1 MAVRPELSL
10 NVPTFE
16 LPNPLAQMAQVT
28 QIQGAMQQQKIA
40 GMQIEQLEQDRRE
53 MLALQQKLSQMGAN
67 PDLRVV
73 AQTLMRSPK
82 TLQLGTQMLEKLK
95 QQEGYAALVKRN
107 TAAEPAAPPMPSAAP
122 AAAAPGAAAA
132 PAMPGAG
139 APSAGVRTNALA
151 PQGAEAPEPVNALLG
166 RGLRSPDVI
175 RREMLEIAPFQ
186 NLPEAKSHMEVL
198 KTELAEA
205 VKPQILAPGAAL
217 YQGGRVIAQRPAELP
232 SDVRIANWYMNAT
245 PAERQAYDQSQ
256 AARRQQINI
265 DQRQEGALVTALGKE
280 QAETISEGRKG
291 ALSAVSNLETI
302 NTGRQLLKEG
312 VLTGTGAEFL
322 VNLNQALKTI
332 GIDAGYADAAANS
345 QAFTAN
351 MAASVGQLIK
361 QFGAGTGLS
370 NADREYAEKMAGGKI
385 TLDEKAIRRIL
396 DINERASRNVI
407 ATHNKFADKAGKA
420 AEAFKVEEPTF
431 APVDLPSLPA
441 APRSTVPRLRGS
453 APSAAPAQTPAPA
466 TAPAAGGAKFLGFEK
481 QQP

>member
-40 GMQIEQLEQDRRE
+40 GMQLEQLEQDRRE
-53 MLALQQKLSQMGAN
+53 MLELQQKLSQMGQN

-82 TLQLGTQMLEKLK
+82 TLQVGTEMIRKLNE
-95 QQEGYAALVKRN
+95 QDAFAQYLKRN
-107 TAAEPAAPPMPSAAP
+107 EPT
-122 AAAAPGAAAA
+122 AAAA
-132 PAMPGAG
+132 PAMPGAAPAAARVAPAG
-139 APSAGVRTNALA
+139 ARTNALA

-166 RGLRSPDVI
+166 RGLRSPEEI
-175 RREMLEIAPFQ
+175 RREMLELAQFENIPQ
-186 NLPEAKSHMEVL
+186 AKARMEIL

-205 VKPQILAPGAAL
+205 VKPQVLAPGAAL

-232 SDVRIANWYMNAT
+232 SDVRIAEWYRNAT
-245 PAERQAYDQSQ
+245 PAQRQAYDQSQ
-256 AARRQQINI
+256 AVRRQQISI

-291 ALSAVSNLETI
+291 ALSAVSNLDTI

-431 APVDLPSLPA
+431 EPIDLPSLPA
-441 APRSTVPRLRGS
+441 VPRSTVPRLRGS
-453 APSAAPAQTPAPA
+453 APSAAPAQTPAPV
-466 TAPAAGGAKFLGFEK
+466 TAPAAGSAKFLGFEE

>member
-53 MLALQQKLSQMGAN
+53 MLELQQKLSQMGQN

-82 TLQLGTQMLEKLK
+82 TLQVGTEMIRKLNE
-95 QQEGYAALVKRN
+95 QDAFAQYLKRN
-107 TAAEPAAPPMPSAAP
+107 EPT

-132 PAMPGAG
+132 PAMPGAAPAAARMAPAG
-139 APSAGVRTNALA
+139 ARTNALA
-151 PQGAEAPEPVNALLG
+151 PRGAEAPAPTNALLD
-166 RGLRSPDVI
+166 RGLRSPEEI
-175 RREMLEIAPFQ
+175 RREMLELAQFENIPQ
-186 NLPEAKSHMEVL
+186 AKARMEIL

-205 VKPQILAPGAAL
+205 VKPQVLAPGAAL

-232 SDVRIANWYMNAT
+232 SDVRIAEWYRNAT
-245 PAERQAYDQSQ
+245 PAQRQAYDQSQ
-256 AARRQQINI
+256 AVRRQQISI
-265 DQRQEGALVTALGKE
+265 DQRQEGALAAALGKE
-280 QAETISEGRKG
+280 QGEAIAEGRKG
-291 ALSAVSNLETI
+291 ALSAVSNLDTI

-396 DINERASRNVI
+396 DINERASKNVI
-407 ATHNKFADKAGKA
+407 QTHNKSVEKAGKA
-420 AEAFKVEEPTF
+420 AEWFKVEEPTF
-431 APVDLPSLPA
+431 EPVDLPSLPA
-441 APRSTVPRLRGS
+441 APRSTVPRLRG
-453 APSAAPAQTPAPA
+453 AAAGAAPAV
-466 TAPAAGGAKFLGFEK
+466 APAAGGAVRRFDKDGNEI
-481 QQP
+481 Q

>member
-1 MAVRPELSL
+1 MPINPALALQVKG
-10 NVPTFE
+10 FE
-16 LPNPLAQMAQVT
+16 LPDPMAQMAQVT

-53 MLALQQKLSQMGAN
+53 MLELQQKLSQMGAN

-95 QQEGYAALVKRN
+95 EQEGYAAFLKRG
-107 TAAEPAAPPMPSAAP
+107 EPT

-132 PAMPGAG
+132 PTMPGAAPAAAGMAPAG
-139 APSAGVRTNALA
+139 ARTNALV
-151 PQGAEAPEPVNALLG
+151 PRGAEAPEPANALLG
-166 RGLRSPDVI
+166 QGLRSPDVI
-175 RREMLEIAPFQ
+175 RREMAELAQFPNIPAAKARMEI
-186 NLPEAKSHMEVL
+186 L

-205 VKPQILAPGAAL
+205 VKPQVLAPGAAL
-217 YQGGRVIAQRPAELP
+217 YQGGRVIAQRPVELP
-232 SDVRIANWYMNAT
+232 SDVRIAEWYRNAT
-245 PAERQAYDQSQ
+245 PAQRQAYDQSQ
-256 AARRQQINI
+256 AARRQQISI
-265 DQRQEGALVTALGKE
+265 DQRQEGALAAALGKE
-280 QAETISEGRKG
+280 QGEAIAEGRKG

-345 QAFTAN
+345 QAFTSN

-431 APVDLPSLPA
+431 EPIDLPSLPA

-466 TAPAAGGAKFLGFEK
+466 TAPAAGGVKFLGFEER
-481 QQP
+481 

>member
-1 MAVRPELSL
+1 MPINPALALQVKG
-10 NVPTFE
+10 FE
-16 LPNPLAQMAQVT
+16 LPDSMAQMAQAT
-28 QIQGAMQQQKIA
+28 QIQGAMQQQKLA
-40 GMQIEQLEQDRRE
+40 GMQIQQLEEDRRE

-95 QQEGYAALVKRN
+95 EQEGYAALVKRN
-107 TAAEPAAPPMPSAAP
+107 ATAEPAVPPVPGAVP
-122 AAAAPGAAAA
+122 AAAGMA
-132 PAMPGAG
+132 PAGAR
-139 APSAGVRTNALA
+139 ANALA
-151 PQGAEAPEPVNALLG
+151 PQGAEAPEPANALLN
-166 RGLRSPDVI
+166 RGLRTPDDI
-175 RREMLEIAPFQ
+175 RREMLDIAPFQ
-186 NLPEAKSHMEVL
+186 NVPAAKAHMKVL
-198 KTELAEA
+198 ETELAEA
-205 VKPQILAPGAAL
+205 VKIQNVAPGAAL
-217 YQGGRVIAQRPAELP
+217 YQGGREVYRRPAEAP
-232 SDVRIANWYMNAT
+232 SDVRIAEWYRTAS
-245 PAERQAYDQSQ
+245 PEQRQAFDASQ

-265 DQRQEGALVTALGKE
+265 DQRQESALVTQLGKE
-280 QAETISEGRKG
+280 QAEAIAKGREG

-431 APVDLPSLPA
+431 APVDLPPLPA
-441 APRSTVPRLRGS
+441 PPRSTVPRLRGAAAGGS
-453 APSAAPAQTPAPA
+453 PQAP
-466 TAPAAGGAKFLGFEK
+466 APAAGGAKFLGFEE
-481 QQP
+481 

>member
-40 GMQIEQLEQDRRE
+40 GMQLEQLEQDRRE
-53 MLALQQKLSQMGAN
+53 MLELQQKLSQMGQN

-95 QQEGYAALVKRN
+95 EQEGYAALLKRG
-107 TAAEPAAPPMPSAAP
+107 EPT

-132 PAMPGAG
+132 PAMPGAAPAAAGMAPAG
-139 APSAGVRTNALA
+139 ARTNALA

-175 RREMLEIAPFQ
+175 RRDMLKVAQYSNVPQ
-186 NLPEAKSHMEVL
+186 AKAHLKVL
-198 KTELAEA
+198 ETELAEA
-205 VKPQILAPGAAL
+205 LKAPTLHNVPRVGAIDTRTGQLVRAE
-217 YQGGRVIAQRPAELP
+217 GPAEAP
-232 SDVRIANWYMNAT
+232 SDVRIAEWYRNAT
-245 PAERQAYDQSQ
+245 PAQRQAYDQSQ
-256 AARRQQINI
+256 AVRRQQISI

-291 ALSAVSNLETI
+291 ALSAVSNLDTI

-431 APVDLPSLPA
+431 EPIDLPSLPA

-466 TAPAAGGAKFLGFEK
+466 TAPAAGSAKFLGFEE